1 MNQNS
6 KTLRIAFGA
15 ALIGLALSRLSLAQE
30 SDASKKRPDIRKLSQ
45 HFVDA
50 KSSEPWHFAP
60 KSNIEEVSL
69 SEHRGLVTIR
79 EAGKGQDIKGL
90 LKSPIRLDEYPAPWE
105 FHLGI
110 LQNHLG
116 QKGLS
121 EKQINYAIGLN
132 LAVTFSDPKTW
143 PKDRSKPPADLK
155 SLQLFVVHLGSI
167 GENYRLGIPAVR
179 RTPLNMGDHSPEVY
193 MFYGRG
199 DLAPS
204 IIGNWKFGYS
214 WVGPDPNEAGTW
226 SKRGGPADMMIRFRV
241 SMLSPTSLQIGAGY
255 GDHPGWRMR
264 TVDVS
269 KFGPIT
275 GIWEIGPIVSLDRWI
290 PDVLASDLKLNETPV
305 WLKSFENRQ
314 KVLGKS
320 NSTKTTLADLKK
332 SFQVQPPDPR
342 FAYYIDYATFHAN
355 GPADIDQLSDEFNY
369 PGFLADRKFY
379 VEGNGICETH
389 SNPGHMTVTL
399 FGHNSSWAMCPIL
412 RAGSV
417 DFSVR
422 KPPFEI
428 ETSFIAPG
436 EDSAWNLWWNVG
448 MFDSKDK
455 FHQWQPG
462 LKFIPGK
469 GVRFFD
475 LFNVEPD
482 QISRSKELDLKFEPQ
497 FPKLSPGGKPIGM
510 LIQIP
515 DKDHL
520 RIGFRADAKAPWK
533 FSSTFDAGKA
543 FGGIARFSYPC
554 LVSFTGRGVG
564 YKGWGSG
571 NWPNFQKFRIDYIR
585 FRYGLTK

>member
-1 MNQNS
+1 MTNLNQRS
-6 KTLRIAFGA
+6 RSIKSTLA
-15 ALIGLALSRLSLAQE
+15 SLAILVCCLGEAHSQ
-30 SDASKKRPDIRKLSQ
+30 DRPDIRKLSQ
-45 HFVDA
+45 HFIDEKDTGPWQFVP
-50 KSSEPWHFAP
+50 SE
-60 KSNIEEVSL
+60 NIKEVSL

-79 EAGKGQDIKGL
+79 EASKGKDIKGL
-90 LKSPIRLDEYPAPWE
+90 LKSPISLAEYPAPWE

-143 PKDRSKPPADLK
+143 PKDRSQPPADLK

-199 DLAPS
+199 DLAPKLN
-204 IIGNWKFGYS
+204 GNWNFAYS
-214 WVGPDPNEAGTW
+214 WVGPDPTDAGTW
-226 SKRGGPADMMIRFRV
+226 SKRGGPADTVIRFRV
-241 SMLSPTSLQIGAGY
+241 SLLSPTSLQIGAGY

-264 TVDVS
+264 TVNVS

-275 GIWEIGPIVSLDRWI
+275 GIWEIGPIISLDQWI
-290 PDVLASDLKLNETPV
+290 PDVLAKELKLNEPSV
-305 WLKSFENRQ
+305 WLKSFRNRQ

-320 NSTKTTLADLKK
+320 DDAKGTLNAIEK
-332 SFQVQPPDPR
+332 SFEVEPPDPR
-342 FAYYIDYATFHAN
+342 FAYYIDYATFYAN
-355 GPADIDQLSDEFNY
+355 GPANIDHLSDEFNI
-369 PGFLADRKFY
+369 PGFLADQKFY

-412 RAGSV
+412 RAGDV

-428 ETSFIAPG
+428 ETSFVGPG
-436 EDSAWNLWWNVG
+436 DDSAWNLWWNVG
-448 MFDSKDK
+448 VFDHQGK
-455 FHQWQPG
+455 FHPWQPG

-475 LFNVEPD
+475 VFNVEPD
-482 QISRSKELDLKFEPQ
+482 QISRNTELALKFEGG
-497 FPKLSPGGKPIGM
+497 FPKLPTGKMPIGM

-515 DKDHL
+515 DANHL
-520 RIGFRADAKAPWK
+520 RIGFRTDEKSPWV

-543 FGGIARFSYPC
+543 FGGIAKFSYPC

-564 YKGWGSG
+564 GKGWGSG
-571 NWPNFQKFRIDYIR
+571 NYPSYQKFKIDYLR
-585 FRYGLTK
+585 FRYGLTKGVK

>member
-1 MNQNS
+1 MPPQVTCYLTGT
-6 KTLRIAFGA
+6 TL
-15 ALIGLALSRLSLAQE
+15 LVLTCCGLSSAQ
-30 SDASKKRPDIRKLSQ
+30 SDKQTDIRKLSQ
-45 HFVDA
+45 HFIA
-50 KSSEPWHFAP
+50 EESHAPWRFVP
-60 KSNIEEVSL
+60 QSNIRELSL
-69 SEHRGLVTIR
+69 SEHRGLVTIH
-79 EAGKGQDIKGL
+79 EAGTGKDIKGL
-90 LKSPIRLDEYPAPWE
+90 LQSPLRLAEYPTPWE

-143 PKDRSKPPADLK
+143 PQDGSTPPADLK
-155 SLQLFVVHLGSI
+155 SLQLFVVHLGSV

-199 DLAPS
+199 DLAPA
-204 IIGNWKFGYS
+204 INGNWKFPYS
-214 WVGPDPNEAGTW
+214 WVGPDPSDAGTW
-226 SKRGGPADMMIRFRV
+226 SKRGGPADTMIRFRV
-241 SMLSPTSLQIGAGY
+241 SLLNPTTLQIGAGY

-269 KFGPIT
+269 QWGTMT
-275 GIWEIGPIVSLDRWI
+275 GIWEIGPIISLDGWI
-290 PDVLASDLKLNETPV
+290 PEVLAQELKLNAPPV
-305 WLKSFENRQ
+305 WLQSFENRQ
-314 KVLGKS
+314 KVLGKQVS
-320 NSTKTTLADLKK
+320 AKPTLAEIKK
-332 SFQVQPPDPR
+332 SFQVEPPDPR

-355 GPADIDQLSDEFNY
+355 GPGDIDQLSEEFNI

-422 KPPFEI
+422 QPPFEI
-428 ETSFIAPG
+428 ETSFIPPG
-436 EDSAWNLWWNVG
+436 QDAAWNLWWNVG
-448 MFDSKDK
+448 VFDSKEQ
-455 FHQWQPG
+455 FHSWQPG

-482 QISRSKELDLKFEPQ
+482 QISRNQEFDLRFEAGFPELPA
-497 FPKLSPGGKPIGM
+497 GGQPLGM

-515 DKDHL
+515 DRNHL
-520 RIGFRADAKAPWK
+520 RIAFRADAQSPWV
-533 FSSTFDAGKA
+533 FSSTFDAGQA
-543 FGGIARFSYPC
+543 FGGIAKFAYPC

-564 YKGWGSG
+564 FKGWGSG
-571 NWPNFQKFRIDYIR
+571 NYPGFQKFQIDYLR
-585 FRYGLTK
+585 FRYGLTRER

>member
-1 MNQNS
+1 MNRKS

-15 ALIGLALSRLSLAQE
+15 ILVGLALSRLSLAQE
-30 SDASKKRPDIRKLSQ
+30 GEASKKRPDIRKLSQ

-50 KSSEPWHFAP
+50 KSSEPWHFEP

-79 EAGKGQDIKGL
+79 ESGKGQDIKGL

-143 PKDRSKPPADLK
+143 PKDRSKPPSDLK

-204 IIGNWKFGYS
+204 VNGNWKFGYS

-226 SKRGGPADMMIRFRV
+226 SKRGGPADTMIRFRV
-241 SMLSPTSLQIGAGY
+241 SLLSPMSLQIGAGY
-255 GDHPGWRMR
+255 GNHPGD
-264 TVDVS
+264 T
-269 KFGPIT
+269 
-275 GIWEIGPIVSLDRWI
+275 
-290 PDVLASDLKLNETPV
+290 
-305 WLKSFENRQ
+305 
-314 KVLGKS
+314 
-320 NSTKTTLADLKK
+320 
-332 SFQVQPPDPR
+332 
-342 FAYYIDYATFHAN
+342 
-355 GPADIDQLSDEFNY
+355 
-369 PGFLADRKFY
+369 
-379 VEGNGICETH
+379 
-389 SNPGHMTVTL
+389 
-399 FGHNSSWAMCPIL
+399 
-412 RAGSV
+412 
-417 DFSVR
+417 
-422 KPPFEI
+422 
-428 ETSFIAPG
+428 
-436 EDSAWNLWWNVG
+436 
-448 MFDSKDK
+448 
-455 FHQWQPG
+455 
-462 LKFIPGK
+462 
-469 GVRFFD
+469 
-475 LFNVEPD
+475 
-482 QISRSKELDLKFEPQ
+482 
-497 FPKLSPGGKPIGM
+497 
-510 LIQIP
+510 
-515 DKDHL
+515 DHL
-520 RIGFRADAKAPWK
+520 RIGFRSGVKAPWQ

-543 FGGIARFSYPC
+543 FGGIARFSCPC

-571 NWPNFQKFRIDYIR
+571 NWPNFQKFQIDYVR

>member
-1 MNQNS
+1 MI
-6 KTLRIAFGA
+6 LLAGGA
-15 ALIGLALSRLSLAQE
+15 AAAAQP
-30 SDASKKRPDIRKLSQ
+30 AQRPDIRKLSQ
-45 HFVDA
+45 HFIDA
-50 KSSEPWHFAP
+50 RDSSPWHFAP
-60 KSNIEEVSL
+60 AGNIKDVSL
-69 SEHRGLVTIR
+69 SEHRGLVTLR

-90 LKSPIRLDEYPAPWE
+90 LKSPLRLDDYPAPWE

-143 PKDRSKPPADLK
+143 PKDRTKPPADLK

-199 DLAPS
+199 DLAPNLN
-204 IIGNWKFGYS
+204 GNWKFPYS
-214 WVGPDPNEAGTW
+214 WVGPDPSDAGTW
-226 SKRGGPADMMIRFRV
+226 SKRGGPADTIIRFRV
-241 SMLSPTSLQIGAGY
+241 SLRSPTSLQIGAGY

-264 TVDVS
+264 NVDVS
-269 KFGPIT
+269 KFGAIT
-275 GIWEIGPIVSLDRWI
+275 GIWEIGPIISLDKWI
-290 PDVLASDLKLNETPV
+290 PSVLAKDLKLNETPV
-305 WLKSFENRQ
+305 WLEAFRKRQ
-314 KVLGKS
+314 KVLGKGAAD
-320 NSTKTTLADLKK
+320 KPTLDAIKK
-332 SFQVQPPDPR
+332 SLQVEPPDPR
-342 FAYYIDYATFHAN
+342 FGYYIDYATFHAN
-355 GPADIDQLSDEFNY
+355 GPADIDQLSDEFNI

-412 RAGSV
+412 RAGAV

-436 EDSAWNLWWNVG
+436 AAAAWNLWWNVG
-448 MFDSKDK
+448 MFDKAKK

-475 LFNVEPD
+475 LFNVEPA
-482 QISRSKELDLKFEPQ
+482 QVSRNRELNLQFAAG
-497 FPKLSPGGKPIGM
+497 FPKLPAGGKPIGM

-520 RIGFRADAKAPWK
+520 RIGFRTDARSPWV
-533 FSSTFDAGKA
+533 FSESFDAGRA
-543 FGGIARFSYPC
+543 FGGIAKFSYPC
-554 LVSFTGRGVG
+554 LVAFTGRGVG
-564 YKGWGSG
+564 GKGWGSG
-571 NWPNFQKFRIDYIR
+571 NYPGFQKFQIDYVR